1 MMRAFFTVAAHNL
14 TTDKTVQKV
23 EEEEG
28 EGKVREEK
36 TQGNKEGPG
45 ILLVLKKNG
54 LRARQNHDIMPA
66 R

>member
-23 EEEEG
+23 KEEEG
-28 EGKVREEK
+28 EEKVREEK

-45 ILLVLKKNG
+45 ILLVLKKEWIKNK
-54 LRARQNHDIMPA
+54 AKS
-66 R
+66 